1 MCLAMIKAQIG
12 DRSSLVMKEFMPM
25 RIQWLFSGLLQLAIL
40 LPAILLLAMSLLA
53 MPVHAERADKTKP
66 VNLEADSVRVEDAK
80 KTAIYEGHVVLTQGT
95 LMLTADR
102 IEVRQDAQG
111 FASGDAL
118 GKPVYFRQKMEGR
131 DEFVEGWAE
140 RIIYEAQADKLRLS
154 GQARLKRGE
163 EELRGNLI
171 VYDARTEHYLAQGS
185 SNGVRGRVRAVIYPK
200 STTAAPTEKP

>member
-1 MCLAMIKAQIG
+1 
-12 DRSSLVMKEFMPM
+12 MPI
-25 RIQWLFSGLLQLAIL
+25 RIQWLFSGLL
-40 LPAILLLAMSLLA
+40 LLAMSLLV

-102 IEVRQDAQG
+102 IEVRQDAKG
-111 FASGDAL
+111 FASGDAI

-131 DEFVEGWAE
+131 DEFAEGWAE

-171 VYDARTEHYLAQGS
+171 VYDARTEQYQAQGS
-185 SNGVRGRVRAVIYPK
+185 SDGVRGRVRAVIYPK
-200 STTAAPTEKP
+200 GSAAAPAEKP